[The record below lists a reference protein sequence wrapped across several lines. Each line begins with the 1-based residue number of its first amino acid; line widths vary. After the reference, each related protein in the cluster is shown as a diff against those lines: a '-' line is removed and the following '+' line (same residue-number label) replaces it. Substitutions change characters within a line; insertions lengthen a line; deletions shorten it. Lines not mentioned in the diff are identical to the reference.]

1 MRRKA
6 GLGGAWDD
14 EDAAADEEAAE
25 AADLF
30 GFDLRDFGITFHTE
44 NFFTI
49 KNCSK
54 NISRRNK
61 IKNYNELFPKK
72 N

>member
-30 GFDLRDFGITFHTE
+30 GFDLGDFGIPHVP
-44 NFFTI
+44 NR
-49 KNCSK
+49 KLLQ
-54 NISRRNK
+54 NK
-61 IKNYNELFPKK
+61 KREKK
-72 N
+72 NLVATK